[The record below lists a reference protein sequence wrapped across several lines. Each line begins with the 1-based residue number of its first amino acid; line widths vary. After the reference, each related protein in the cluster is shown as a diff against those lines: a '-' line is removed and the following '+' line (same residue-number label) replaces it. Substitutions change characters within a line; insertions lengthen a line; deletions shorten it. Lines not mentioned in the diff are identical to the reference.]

1 MDSFLSNPYVAG
13 AIVVIA
19 IFYGS
24 LARPELP
31 MAVHRLFDSPIF
43 RFIILTLIAWVG
55 SKNIQVALVIAIVF
69 MITMNLLSEQKL
81 SEGFVAYTLESFQN
95 PEPQEEKKEEKQSE
109 LPVSQPPQQPEE
121 QSEVM
126 GASSDVPAEQTL
138 EQFYN

>member
-31 MAVHRLFDSPIF
+31 MAVHRLFDNSIF
-43 RFIILTLIAWVG
+43 RFVVLTLIAWVG

-95 PEPQEEKKEEKQSE
+95 PEPQHEEKKEEKQPE
-109 LPVSQPPQQPEE
+109 LPVSQPPQQPE
-121 QSEVM
+121 VM
-126 GASSDVPAEQTL
+126 DASSDVPAEQTL